1 MPILWVAHT
10 LLLNPDTAQLTF
22 FLERTHQEFW
32 AILPVNG
39 LVRLAHNFLGCCG
52 VIWL

>member
-1 MPILWVAHT
+1 MSIIWVAYT

-22 FLERTHQEFW
+22 FLERTPEELC

-39 LVRLAHNFLGCCG
+39 LVRYAHNFLGCCG